1 MAPPCWL
8 TTVAVIAAVVKS
20 RRSAN
25 GGGRQDA
32 TWGCPLFG
40 LLSPLLSERPVVS
53 ALPPG
58 QEPAMASGLL
68 FANGLRWGNEA
79 ERGSATIA
87 RRVTVTKVH
96 PAASAILAKS
106 QVIAVSVLGL
116 FP

>member
-1 MAPPCWL
+1 
-8 TTVAVIAAVVKS
+8 
-20 RRSAN
+20 
-25 GGGRQDA
+25 
-32 TWGCPLFG
+32 
-40 LLSPLLSERPVVS
+40 
-53 ALPPG
+53 
-58 QEPAMASGLL
+58 MASGLL